1 MITAAEYKKVITGLQ
16 VLVVDDEPEIREIIG
31 DDFALCGGHVQSA
44 ANGEDAYNKWLSA
57 LGSKPFDIIVSD
69 VRMPQWDGVQFLSKV
84 KAECR
89 DKKLKAPLFIMVSG
103 FSDYP
108 QEDVL
113 KLGAAALMSKPFQL
127 QELRNAVATHLKA
140 R

>member
-1 MITAAEYKKVITGLQ
+1 MITAPDYKKLITGLNI
-16 VLVVDDEPEIREIIG
+16 LVVDDEPELREIIG
-31 DDFALCGGHVQSA
+31 DDFSLCGGKVEAASNGEEGFKKFQESA
-44 ANGEDAYNKWLSA
+44 AAKGY
-57 LGSKPFDIIVSD
+57 DIIVSD

-84 KAECR
+84 MAECR
-89 DKKLKAPLFIMVSG
+89 EKNVKAPLFIMVSG

-127 QELRNAVATHLKA
+127 QELRNTVATHLKT